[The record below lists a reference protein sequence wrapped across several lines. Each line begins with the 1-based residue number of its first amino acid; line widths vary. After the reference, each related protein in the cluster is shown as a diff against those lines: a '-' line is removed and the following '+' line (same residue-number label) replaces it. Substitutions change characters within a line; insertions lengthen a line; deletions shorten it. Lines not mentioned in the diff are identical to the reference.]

1 MASHPPIA
9 ISQLADVINR
19 LKANE
24 REEFSRE
31 YESIEPGQPFTWEA
45 SSADVNKSKNRY
57 ANVTAYDHSRVALRA
72 LDGVVGSDYINA
84 NFMDGY
90 CRPNAYIATQ
100 GPLPETFGD
109 FWRMIYEQRTT
120 TIVMMTKLE
129 ERNRVGLSRQHS
141 MCAGHTLL
149 HFISSVVLIFPGAS
163 STCIV

>member
-45 SSADVNKSKNRY
+45 SSADVNKNKNRY
-57 ANVTAYDHSRVALRA
+57 ANVTAYDHSRVTLRA
-72 LDGVVGSDYINA
+72 LDGVTGSDYINA

-129 ERNRVGLSRQHS
+129 ERNRVGRQNKVYSFFDLHS
-141 MCAGHTLL
+141 
-149 HFISSVVLIFPGAS
+149 
-163 STCIV
+163 